1 MGSSFEFQD
10 ISAAVTVVD
19 TAPRDGFVFTP
30 GTPGPAGRDLRIDG
44 TAPTYAALT
53 EIAPTRIGEIWQT
66 IDTGML
72 HTWTTDGWPP
82 EEDGHLLQGPQGERG
97 RGITSLAIDGDVLV
111 ADMSSGDDE
120 RVTVP
125 AITAAEASAA
135 AAALSASRAETN
147 RVTASGAASA
157 AAGSATRAEDAATA
171 AGNAEASVNDA
182 ASRAEVARDQ
192 AEASAEAAATDAA
205 EVGDAREYV
214 SGVHA
219 DLSPGGATT
228 ALFEGLTNSASSA
241 ASQAGEAR
249 DAAAASATAAHGHA
263 NRAEVAADGVDQV
276 VSDAA
281 GVLAGELAD
290 DVAAAQSARTDA
302 ESARDQAVGAASQ
315 ATTKAGE
322 ASASATLADGRA
334 TDAEG
339 AVASIAAHATD
350 AEDAAG
356 RAAVSASNASSSATT
371 AQGHADR
378 AATEAGAAA
387 QIAAAE
393 KIAELVGDAPSDLD
407 TLYELAAAFTDR
419 GDAIAAIQSALA
431 NRVMGNHSSVIAST
445 APSPGTPTNQV
456 TFVVE
461 GT

>member
-53 EIAPTRIGEIWQT
+53 GIAPTRVGEIWQT
-66 IDTGML
+66 LDTGML

-157 AAGSATRAEDAATA
+157 ASASATRAEDAATA

-182 ASRAEVARDQ
+182 AGRAEVARDQ

-214 SGVHA
+214 STVHA

-281 GVLAGELAD
+281 GVLRIEVTDDLAASQAARSGAEAARDAAQGHASSADLAAQSAESHAGDAATSATLAGQHAASAGTSETTAGASRD
-290 DVAAAQSARTDA
+290 SASQSALAAQSARDEAQSVA
-302 ESARDQAVGAASQ
+302 E
-315 ATTKAGE
+315 
-322 ASASATLADGRA
+322 
-334 TDAEG
+334 
-339 AVASIAAHATD
+339 AVAM
-350 AEDAAG
+350 
-356 RAAVSASNASSSATT
+356 
-371 AQGHADR
+371 
-378 AATEAGAAA
+378 
-387 QIAAAE
+387 AAAE
-393 KIAELVGDAPSDLD
+393 AAARAAIADIVGSSPAELD
-407 TLYELAAAFTDR
+407 TIHELAAAIQSNQSGIGAINAALGNRVR
-419 GDAIAAIQSALA
+419 GDFEI
-431 NRVMGNHSSVIAST
+431 RVSNTNPPVDTPPNVIT
-445 APSPGTPTNQV
+445 FRIPS
-456 TFVVE
+456 
-461 GT
+461 